1 MSEQGESVARLS
13 KSQKKK
19 RAAQK
24 KKVLFSF
31 FHCPFYILFS
41 LSLSLPLLCDV
52 RVLTAGIV
60 FCVT

>member
-41 LSLSLPLLCDV
+41 LSLSPPCC
-52 RVLTAGIV
+52 AMFG
-60 FCVT
+60 F